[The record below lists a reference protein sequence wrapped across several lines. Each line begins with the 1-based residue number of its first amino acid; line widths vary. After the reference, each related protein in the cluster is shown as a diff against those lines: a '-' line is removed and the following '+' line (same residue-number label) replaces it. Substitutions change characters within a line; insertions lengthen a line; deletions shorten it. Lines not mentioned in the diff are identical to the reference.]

1 MSWQILFTA
10 MLPEHILLAGMVVL
24 IGLEI
29 ASLARVAFVVSVCV
43 VTAATVAAV
52 SLAATGY
59 AMAPFPEQF
68 SVAPDAL
75 LAKAIV
81 LALAIPVLLISRDD
95 FADAQFH
102 ILVIGSL
109 YGVCLLLSAD
119 SFLILFLGIELMS
132 LPVYVLVLLAFQRTQ
147 SAEAALKYLVLG
159 GTATA
164 MFLMGASL
172 LYGGTGSLAIDAF
185 PRALTAGDGLAR
197 AAVVLVLL
205 AFFLKA
211 AIVPFH
217 AWAPDAYE
225 AASVPVT
232 AYMATI
238 VKAAVLL
245 AALRLFGRAQLASPM
260 LELVVALPLV
270 SIVWGNLAA
279 MRQPSLRRL
288 RLVGHVGVELDLLVP
303 GEHVHGVAGDGVD
316 DAVRVRGPLLELLV
330 GRRGRHLEHP
340 LVLRSVEVRRGAC
353 RSNELL
359 ALLRDRDGH
368 DRLNFSSLP
377 TELAARLGHSV
388 LDTHRIIE
396 L

>member
-1 MSWQILFTA
+1 MSWQAIFTA
-10 MLPEHILLAGMVVL
+10 MLPEHILLAGIVVL

-29 ASLARVAFVVSVCV
+29 ASQTRAAFLVSVCV

-102 ILVIGSL
+102 ILIIGSL

-132 LPVYVLVLLAFQRTQ
+132 LPVYVLVLLAFQRTE

-164 MFLMGASL
+164 TLLMGAAL
-172 LYGGTGSLAIDAF
+172 LYGASGSLSLAAF
-185 PRALTAGDGLAR
+185 AAALSSSDPMATVG
-197 AAVVLVLL
+197 VVLVIV

-211 AIVPFH
+211 AIAPFH
-217 AWAPDAYE
+217 TWAPDAYE
-225 AASVPVT
+225 GATVPVT

-238 VKAAVLL
+238 VKAGVLL
-245 AALRLFGRAQLASPM
+245 AAVRLFGMENVPRPM
-260 LELVVALPLV
+260 A
-270 SIVWGNLAA
+270 
-279 MRQPSLRRL
+279 
-288 RLVGHVGVELDLLVP
+288 D
-303 GEHVHGVAGDGVD
+303 
-316 DAVRVRGPLLELLV
+316 
-330 GRRGRHLEHP
+330 
-340 LVLRSVEVRRGAC
+340 
-353 RSNELL
+353 LL
-359 ALLRDRDGH
+359 ALLPLGI
-368 DRLNFSSLP
+368 DRLGQPGRDAPAELSPDDRVFLDRACGLP
-377 TELAARLGHSV
+377 VLRLPG
-388 LDTHRIIE
+388 
-396 L
+396 